1 MDWSVIIVI
10 TIVVVITAI
19 HSGISAAFEMLIAL
33 LLGWGAYCVLRRII
47 SRFLFKRKNPV
58 STEESTKAKLPMEEA
73 QKVQIAD
80 YED

>member
-10 TIVVVITAI
+10 AIVVVITAI

-33 LLGWGAYCVLRRII
+33 LLGWGAYRVLRRII
-47 SRFLFKRKNPV
+47 SRFLFKRKNAV
-58 STEESTKAKLPMEEA
+58 STEESTRAKFPTEEA
-73 QKVQIAD
+73 QKAQIAD